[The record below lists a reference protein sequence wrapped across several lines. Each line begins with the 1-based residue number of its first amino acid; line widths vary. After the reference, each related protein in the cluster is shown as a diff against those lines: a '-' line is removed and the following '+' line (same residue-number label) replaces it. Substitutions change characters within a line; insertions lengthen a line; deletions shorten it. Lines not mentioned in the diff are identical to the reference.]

1 MTQIMKNLYLYK
13 TLLDFYEQS
22 DKRMQRNKGE
32 YQQIY
37 Q

>member
-13 TLLDFYEQS
+13 TLLDFDKQS

-32 YQQIY
+32 YQQKY

>member
-13 TLLDFYEQS
+13 TLLDFYKQR
-22 DKRMQRNKGE
+22 DKKMQRNKGE
-32 YQQIY
+32 YQQKY

>member
-1 MTQIMKNLYLYK
+1 MTQIMKDLYLYK
-13 TLLDFYEQS
+13 TLLDYYKQS

-32 YQQIY
+32 YQQKY